1 MKSRNDFYTLIARV
15 FRKQVRPVRGRCCK
29 NFDSHSASK
38 NVENGI
44 SAIQKSYEMVASS
57 SAVHEMPVD
66 PVNSFLGMIRYLFAS
81 RLGTKL
87 HEYVD
92 QRHKDLGPIYRSH
105 AGSTSAVF
113 INSPEEY
120 RKIFFQLEGPTPK
133 HFIPEAWIIY
143 NKEHSKNSRGLFF
156 MEGEEW
162 LHFRRIL
169 NKLLLKVN
177 SIDFMIEPCGKVAK
191 DLATTML
198 SFAKAEMAVPNLK
211 LQIYDYSLQAI
222 LATLI
227 GSTWITHKTQILRE
241 ADDLAVFM
249 YKIFKY
255 SSRLNVISAKKA
267 KEANFLW
274 WNQFSRTLDDVL
286 KKVMNVLLLMTRLDG
301 DGLLKNMIDAGIK
314 NEDLIRIVADLIIAA
329 GDTTTSST
337 QWALYL
343 LSIHPEI
350 QERLHE
356 NVKDKKHKQA
366 LLDPLTIGI
375 LKETL
380 RLYPTAPFLTRY
392 IPVDAQ
398 IGGYQVSKEMNLA
411 LFLLLL
417 LSAVEAEVSTNDLDG
432 VIIYSEELGQ
442 ANLYHESW
450 NFILG
455 EILLMS
461 LYSSGRDPTNFIKPD
476 QFQPERWTRL
486 ENGSYKGVLHPA
498 ATIPFAIGLRS
509 CIGKKLA
516 EVKINLALI
525 ELVKNFRIEC
535 INKRP
540 VKMVLQMIA
549 EPSEPIQLKLTPR

>member
-1 MKSRNDFYTLIARV
+1 MVSIAMQSRKDFYTLIAV
-15 FRKQVRPVRGRCCK
+15 FRKQVRPVGDRCCK

-38 NVENGI
+38 NVEKGI
-44 SAIQKSYEMVASS
+44 SAIQKSYETVASS
-57 SAVHEMPVD
+57 SAVREMPVD
-66 PVNSFLGMIRYLFAS
+66 PVNSFLGMIRFLFAS

-120 RKIFFQLEGPTPK
+120 RKIFVQLEGPTPK

-191 DLATTML
+191 DLATTMF
-198 SFAKAEMAVPNLK
+198 SFANAETAVPNLK

-267 KEANFLW
+267 KDANFPW
-274 WNQFSRTLDDVL
+274 WNLFARNLDDVL
-286 KKVMNVLLLMTRLDG
+286 KKVTDVLALMTRLDS

-314 NEDLIRIVADLIIAA
+314 NEDLVRIVADLIIAA

-343 LSIHPEI
+343 LSIHPAI
-350 QERLHE
+350 QERFYK
-356 NVKDKKHKQA
+356 NVKDKKHKEA

-398 IGGYQVSKEMNLA
+398 IGGYHVSKE
-411 LFLLLL
+411 
-417 LSAVEAEVSTNDLDG
+417 
-432 VIIYSEELGQ
+432 
-442 ANLYHESW
+442 
-450 NFILG
+450 

-461 LYSSGRDPTNFIKPD
+461 LYSSGRDPANFIKPD
-476 QFQPERWTRL
+476 QFQPDRWTRL
-486 ENGSYKGVLHPA
+486 ENGSYEGVLHPA
-498 ATIPFAIGLRS
+498 ATIPFAIGVRS

-549 EPSEPIQLKLTPR
+549 EPSEPIQLKLTSR